1 MLSPRALI
9 YKKIEVISMK
19 TNEEILEEVHILK
32 NHKKSTQHIYKFAT
46 KLYCELNQMTLH
58 ELITEAED
66 EEEKGI
72 RWKHRKL
79 KTRLLK
85 FRQYLMENYYFN
97 TVNNTLAPIL
107 VIYKCFEIDIPPL
120 PRIDKK
126 SFINATPILFADLPD
141 KQIIREAINVSSP
154 RMKAIIL
161 FMVSS
166 GCARKETLN
175 LTIDSYIN
183 ATKKY
188 HDSTDIME
196 IIGILNNID
205 DVVPTFNVLRQKTQ
219 KYYTTFCSP
228 EAVIAINSYLLTRQD
243 TLTPDSQLFKIHEDY
258 LNRKFIKINNK
269 LGLGKKGTYN
279 RFRSH
284 MLRKFHASA
293 LYNDGMSID
302 KVNDLQGKSKN
313 KTDAS
318 YFMTNPDDLKNEY
331 IQHLPAVTML
341 QEVEKIKIK
350 SPEYIRMEQE
360 LQEKTEEVQLMN
372 DRVSA
377 LEKVIYSNPELI
389 HVTNQ
394 FKK

>member
-1 MLSPRALI
+1 
-9 YKKIEVISMK
+9 MK

-32 NHKKSTQHIYKFAT
+32 NHKKATQHIYKFAT
-46 KLYCELNQMTLH
+46 KLYCELNQLSLY
-58 ELITEAED
+58 ELIQEAEA
-66 EEEKGI
+66 EEEAGI
-72 RWKHRKL
+72 RWKHRTL

-126 SFINATPILFADLPD
+126 SFINAPPTLFSDLPD
-141 KQIIREAINVSSP
+141 KEIIREAVNLSTP

-166 GCARKETLN
+166 GCARRETLN
-175 LTIDSYIN
+175 LTIDAYID

-188 HDSTDIME
+188 HNSTDIME

-228 EAVIAINSYLLTRQD
+228 EAVTAINSYLLTRQD
-243 TLTPDSQLFKIHEDY
+243 TLTPDAPLFKIHEDY
-258 LNRKFIKINNK
+258 LNHGFIKLNNK

-293 LYNDGMSID
+293 LYNDGMSRD
-302 KVNDLQGKSKN
+302 KVNDLQGKAKN
-313 KTDAS
+313 TTDDS
-318 YFMTNPDDLKNEY
+318 YFMTNPEDLKYEY
-331 IQHLPAVTML
+331 IEHLPAVTIM
-341 QEVEKIKIK
+341 QEIEKVTIK

-360 LQEKTEEVQLMN
+360 LQEKTEEVQSMN

-389 HVTNQ
+389 QVTNQ

>member
-1 MLSPRALI
+1 
-9 YKKIEVISMK
+9 MK
-19 TNEEILEEVHILK
+19 TNEEILKEVHLLK
-32 NHKKSTQHIYKFAT
+32 NHKKATKHIYKFAT

-58 ELITEAED
+58 ELITEAET

-107 VIYKCFEIDIPPL
+107 VIYKCFEIYIPPL

-126 SFINATPILFADLPD
+126 SFINAPPTLFSDLPD
-141 KQIIREAINVSSP
+141 KEIIREAVNLSTP

-228 EAVIAINSYLLTRQD
+228 EAVTAINSYLLTRQD
-243 TLTPDSQLFKIHEDY
+243 TLTPESPLFKIHEDY
-258 LNRKFIKINNK
+258 LNHGFIKLNNK

-284 MLRKFHASA
+284 MLRKFHASS
-293 LYNDGMSID
+293 LYNDGMSLD

-313 KTDAS
+313 TTDAS
-318 YFMTNPDDLKNEY
+318 YFMTNPEDLKYEY
-331 IQHLPAVTML
+331 IEHLHAVTIM
-341 QEVEKIKIK
+341 QEVEKVTIK
-350 SPEYIRMEQE
+350 SPEYIKMEQK
-360 LQEKTEEVQLMN
+360 LQEKTNEVQSMN
-372 DRVSA
+372 DRLSA
-377 LEKVIYSNPELI
+377 IEEMIYSNDGL
-389 HVTNQ
+389 VSVVDK